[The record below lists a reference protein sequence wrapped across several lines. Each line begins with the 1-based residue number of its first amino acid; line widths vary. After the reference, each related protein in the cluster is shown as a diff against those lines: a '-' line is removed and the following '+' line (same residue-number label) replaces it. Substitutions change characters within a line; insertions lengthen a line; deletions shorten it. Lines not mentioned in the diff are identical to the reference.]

1 MGNNRSSNPLESLY
15 FADREK
21 LWEAKLLKIMYIC
34 KKILINYFGAILGI
48 TRVQKQIRLIIK
60 KR

>member
-21 LWEAKLLKIMYIC
+21 LWEAKLLKIMCIC

>member
-21 LWEAKLLKIMYIC
+21 LWEAKLLGIMRIC
-34 KKILINYFGAILGI
+34 KKNIDKLFWGNSRDYQSTKANKINN
-48 TRVQKQIRLIIK
+48 K
-60 KR
+60 

>member
-21 LWEAKLLKIMYIC
+21 LWEAKLLETMRIC
-34 KKILINYFGAILGI
+34 KKNID
-48 TRVQKQIRLIIK
+48 
-60 KR
+60 